1 MTRSL
6 LGRLRRFWM
15 DVHLWIGVGLFV
27 LLVPLGISGSYLVWH
42 DGFDKLTHPARYAV
56 SQSAEV
62 APAGTL
68 LDAARTAFG
77 QRATPTQLRMPEDEG
92 APVTVVGR
100 VPGPVAP
107 GARPRTLTAFLDP
120 ATGKVLDVADTNASF
135 SGTMHRLH
143 GNLLVTTP
151 GLGRKIVG
159 WLGWAMSISCLTGL
173 WLWWPRN
180 GRVLKALR
188 WRRSPS
194 VFNNLHH
201 MIGFWIMVPLLI
213 LSLTGVYI
221 SFPQTARALFGNAP
235 AGAPRGAPPAR
246 RVQPPPLADTS
257 LSIDQAIQT
266 AQEAHPGLLAQVT
279 LPTQSRSP
287 TWQVALK
294 MEGSTE
300 GRGGQMTVRVDDH
313 TGEIKQ
319 GREGGQMGGMP
330 GGPQADPLSRL
341 MRQIHDGHDTGPVWQ
356 LLIVLAGLAP
366 TILGISGTI
375 MWLQRRKL
383 RKMIRQGHDES
394 PESAAAT
401 I

>member
-27 LLVPLGISGSYLVWH
+27 LLVPLGLSGSWLVFH
-42 DGFDKLTHPARYAV
+42 DSFDKWTHPARYAV
-56 SQSAEV
+56 SRSAEAV
-62 APAGTL
+62 PASAL
-68 LDAARTAFG
+68 LDAAKAAFG
-77 QRATPTQLRMPEDEG
+77 QKATPAQLRMPEHDG
-92 APVTVVGR
+92 DPITIQGR
-100 VPGPVAP
+100 INGKTRP
-107 GARPRTLTAFLDP
+107 GARPKTLTAFLDP
-120 ATGKVLDVADTNASF
+120 ATGKVLDVADANASF

-201 MIGFWIMVPLLI
+201 MVGFWILVPLLI

-221 SFPQTARALFGNAP
+221 SFPQTAHALFGVAP
-235 AGAPRGAPPAR
+235 AAAPDSRRGGQRAGPPQR
-246 RVQPPPLADTS
+246 RVQPPPLADTR
-257 LSIDQAIQT
+257 LTIDEAIQA
-266 AQEAHPGLLAQVT
+266 AQGEMPGELAAVT
-279 LPTQSRSP
+279 LPTQGK
-287 TWQVALK
+287 TAVWQVALR
-294 MEGSTE
+294 MDGEE
-300 GRGGQMTVRVDDH
+300 RPMTVRVDDA
-313 TGEIKQ
+313 TGEILQ
-319 GREGGQMGGMP
+319 GREGG
-330 GGPQADPLSRL
+330 GPPADPTSRL
-341 MRQIHDGHDTGPVWQ
+341 MRQIHDGDDTGPLWRT
-356 LLIVLAGLAP
+356 LIFLAGLAP
-366 TILGISGTI
+366 AILGVSGTI
-375 MWLQRRKL
+375 MWLHRRRL
-383 RKMIRQGHDES
+383 RKMIRREHDGSAE
-394 PESAAAT
+394 AAA

>member
-27 LLVPLGISGSYLVWH
+27 LLVPLGLSGSWLVFQ
-42 DGFDKLTHPARYAV
+42 DSFDKWTHPARYAV

-62 APAGTL
+62 VPASAL
-68 LDAARTAFG
+68 LDAARAAFG
-77 QRATPTQLRMPEDEG
+77 QKAVPAQLRMPEHDG
-92 APVTVVGR
+92 DPVTIQGR
-100 VPGPVAP
+100 VGGKTPP
-107 GARPRTLTAFLDP
+107 GARPKTLTAFLDP
-120 ATGKVLDVADTNASF
+120 ATGKVLDVADTGASF

-159 WLGWAMSISCLTGL
+159 WLGWAMSVSCLTGL

-201 MIGFWIMVPLLI
+201 MVGFWILVPLLI

-221 SFPQTARALFGNAP
+221 SFPQTARALFGQAP
-235 AGAPRGAPPAR
+235 AAAPGDPRGGQKAGQSQR
-246 RVQPPPLADTS
+246 RVQPPPLADTR
-257 LSIDQAIQT
+257 LTIDEAVEAAQAGM
-266 AQEAHPGLLAQVT
+266 PGELAAVT
-279 LPTQSRSP
+279 LPTQGKAAV
-287 TWQVALK
+287 WQVALR
-294 MEGSTE
+294 MEGE
-300 GRGGQMTVRVDDH
+300 ERPMTVRVDDA
-313 TGEIKQ
+313 TGEVLQ
-319 GREGGQMGGMP
+319 GRGPGGREG

-341 MRQIHDGHDTGPVWQ
+341 MRQIHDGDDTGPIWKTV
-356 LLIVLAGLAP
+356 IFLAGLAP
-366 TILGISGTI
+366 AVLGVSGTV
-375 MWLQRRKL
+375 MWLSRRRRRKL
-383 RKMIRQGHDES
+383 IRQGHDEA
-394 PESAAAT
+394 AAAT
-401 I
+401 N